1 MRTLEIKNSAGSLSV
16 YFPTREDVQGL
27 KLGDLAPNAFGKLA
41 RVTSINVQCDDV
53 NGKAFACYAVQWGEH
68 WTMANSIKQDE
79 IFRTV
84 SLSLHFRSAEIDVA
98 ERLAVSRQ
106 CIKCQERSATMGSD
120 AVLARQDG
128 TDSVVYFL
136 SRPAKDS

>member
-41 RVTSINVQCDDV
+41 RVTSISLQCDDL

-68 WTMANSIKQDE
+68 WTMTNSIKQDE

-106 CIKCQERSATMGSD
+106 HPAARNGTER
-120 AVLARQDG
+120 
-128 TDSVVYFL
+128 
-136 SRPAKDS
+136 

>member
-27 KLGDLAPNAFGKLA
+27 KLGDLAPNVFGKLA
-41 RVTSINVQCDDV
+41 RVTSISVQCDDV

-68 WTMANSIKQDE
+68 WTMTNSIKQDE

-84 SLSLHFRSAEIDVA
+84 NLSLHFRSVEIDVA

-106 CIKCQERSATMGSD
+106 CIGQECSPTMGSD
-120 AVLARQDG
+120 AVLAQQAG
-128 TDSVVYFL
+128 SDSVVYFFP
-136 SRPAKDS
+136 RPSK